1 MTTFSNPLTLR
12 KTQFLHVQRIMS
24 TSPFQPAFFIT
35 TTQPAISSVTVSP
48 DTLTLAA
55 SAAKMSVQLT
65 TTVVAVGGANKA
77 VTYAVDAKAIAAGVT
92 VDVNGLISIPANYIG
107 DITVTVSSIFDPT
120 ATDEATIT
128 VR

>member
-1 MTTFSNPLTLR
+1 
-12 KTQFLHVQRIMS
+12 
-24 TSPFQPAFFIT
+24 
-35 TTQPAISSVTVSP
+35 
-48 DTLTLAA
+48 
-55 SAAKMSVQLT
+55 MSVQLT

-77 VTYAVDAKAIAAGVT
+77 VTYAIDATAIAAGVT
-92 VDVNGLISIPANYIG
+92 VDVNGLISIPANYTG